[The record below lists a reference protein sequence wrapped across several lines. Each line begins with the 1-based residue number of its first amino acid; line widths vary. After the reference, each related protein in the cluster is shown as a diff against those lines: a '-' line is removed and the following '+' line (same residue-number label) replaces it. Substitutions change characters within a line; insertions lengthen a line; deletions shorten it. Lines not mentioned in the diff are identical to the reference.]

1 MVVDIQNNFV
11 TEVVKKLRIRGGEK
25 LKLSSDF
32 RFRLWFLVYVRKH
45 VELLLVQ
52 DTVGCNNEFCIVV
65 VGSLLHKNQKME
77 KSRSLTKP
85 ASGAIFV
92 DSFYCLNF
100 VLGVQ
105 VL

>member
-65 VGSLLHKNQKME
+65 VGSLLQKTKNGKNG
-77 KSRSLTKP
+77 KSRLL
-85 ASGAIFV
+85 I
-92 DSFYCLNF
+92 
-100 VLGVQ
+100 
-105 VL
+105 